1 MSMDSSQPQV
11 WGEARVLHPD
21 VGESARYPHHP
32 QPLLILR
39 IHYHTF
45 ILLESLKGFLYNP
58 QISFVPL
65 CQPWEVAMDMIKV
78 SANSRTS
85 AVAGAIAGVIRE
97 HKRAEVQAIG
107 AGAVNQAVKALV
119 LASSYLKNDGI
130 DVVCVPEF
138 VDVEIEDK
146 VRTAIKLVIEP
157 RNPAPAGS

>member
-1 MSMDSSQPQV
+1 
-11 WGEARVLHPD
+11 
-21 VGESARYPHHP
+21 
-32 QPLLILR
+32 
-39 IHYHTF
+39 
-45 ILLESLKGFLYNP
+45 
-58 QISFVPL
+58 
-65 CQPWEVAMDMIKV
+65 MDMIKV

-130 DVVCVPEF
+130 EVVCMPEF

-146 VRTAIKLVIEP
+146 DQKTVIRTAIKLVVEP
-157 RNPAPAGS
+157 RNPSP